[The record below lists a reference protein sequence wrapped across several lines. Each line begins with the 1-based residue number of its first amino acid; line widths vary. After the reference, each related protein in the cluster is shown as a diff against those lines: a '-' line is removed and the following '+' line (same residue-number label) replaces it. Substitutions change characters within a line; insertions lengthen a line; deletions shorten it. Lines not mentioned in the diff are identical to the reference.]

1 MERRYK
7 VFTGLSPIF
16 MLGEVLMETTIPL
29 VMASLVDVGIKN
41 SDINFVFTRGLLM
54 VLMASFSLF
63 CGAMCGRLSS
73 VAAFGF
79 SKNLRKKLFAKVQD
93 FSFSNMDNFGTDSL
107 VTRLTT
113 DVTSLQNMY
122 QNAIRTAVRSPV
134 MLIFGTIMATKINS
148 RLALLFF
155 IVIPF
160 LAAVL
165 VTIVIVVYP
174 RFRAMLQKY
183 DKLNRVVQENLIA
196 IRVVKSFVRG
206 MHECDKFDE
215 IANDLQ
221 RTQLGAEKIVILNMP
236 LMQLTVYAC
245 IVSALW
251 FGGGM
256 VIGGQM
262 QTGELISFIS
272 YITQILMSLMMLSRL
287 FVMFILS
294 RTSLSRILE
303 ILDEKIEIKN
313 EGESLPPGFSQPAVF
328 TTPPS
333 TGAAPPYPQKFDTD
347 AHKCIT
353 ADENFGRV
361 HQRQAV
367 TDFSI
372 TFQDVSFSYD
382 KKMEHAVLSDI
393 NLFIPSGSTVGILG
407 GTGSSK
413 STLVQL
419 IPRLY
424 EATSGSVLVSGID
437 VRDWN
442 LTELRKKIGFVLQ
455 KNVLFSGTIAENLRW
470 GNKNASDEDLIEAC
484 RASCA
489 HDFVMGFPKGYET
502 DLGQGGVN
510 LSGGQKQRLCIARAL
525 VKKPEILILDDSTS
539 AVDTATDLKIRS
551 SLRASLPNST
561 KIIIAQRIASVQDAD
576 FIIVMEAGKI
586 SGLGRH
592 DQLLEKNQIYRETY
606 ESQMSEN

>member
-1 MERRYK
+1 MERRYQI
-7 VFTGLSPIF
+7 FTVLSPIF

-29 VMASLVDVGIKN
+29 VMATLVDTGIKN

-134 MLIFGTIMATKINS
+134 MLIFGTIMATRINS

-183 DKLNRVVQENLIA
+183 DSLNRVVQENLIA
-196 IRVVKSFVRG
+196 IRVVKAFVRG
-206 MHECDKFDE
+206 GHECEKFDE
-215 IANDLQ
+215 IATDLQ

-245 IVSALW
+245 IVSVLW

-303 ILDEKIEIKN
+303 ILDEKIEISNAK
-313 EGESLPPGFSQPAVF
+313 EKIQKGKDSPSLQPPTAFSATPSAGTPASLLCKLDF
-328 TTPPS
+328 N
-333 TGAAPPYPQKFDTD
+333 AP
-347 AHKCIT
+347 AS
-353 ADENFGRV
+353 
-361 HQRQAV
+361 V

-372 TFQDVSFSYD
+372 TFQNVSFSYD

-393 NLFIPSGSTVGILG
+393 ELSIPQGSVVGILG

-424 EATSGSVLVSGID
+424 EATSGSVLVGGID

-484 RASCA
+484 KVSCA
-489 HDFVMGFPKGYET
+489 HDFVMGFPKTYET
-502 DLGQGGVN
+502 ELGQGGVN

-551 SLRASLPNST
+551 GLRSSFPNST

-586 SGLGRH
+586 NAIGTH
-592 DQLLEKNQIYRETY
+592 DQLMSKNQIYRETY

>member
-1 MERRYK
+1 MERRYQI
-7 VFTGLSPIF
+7 FTVLSPIF

-29 VMASLVDVGIKN
+29 VMATLVDTGIKN

-134 MLIFGTIMATKINS
+134 MLIFGTIMATRINS

-165 VTIVIVVYP
+165 VTIVIIAYP

-183 DKLNRVVQENLIA
+183 DSLNRVVQENLIA
-196 IRVVKSFVRG
+196 IRVVKAFVRG
-206 MHECDKFDE
+206 GHECEKFDE
-215 IANDLQ
+215 IATDLQ

-245 IVSALW
+245 IVSVLW

-303 ILDEKIEIKN
+303 ILDEKIEISNAK
-313 EGESLPPGFSQPAVF
+313 EKIQKGEDSPSLQPPTAFSATPSAGTPASLLCKLDF
-328 TTPPS
+328 N
-333 TGAAPPYPQKFDTD
+333 AP
-347 AHKCIT
+347 AS
-353 ADENFGRV
+353 
-361 HQRQAV
+361 V

-372 TFQDVSFSYD
+372 TFQNVSFSYD

-393 NLFIPSGSTVGILG
+393 ELSIPQGSVVGILG

-424 EATSGSVLVSGID
+424 EATIGSVLVGGID

-484 RASCA
+484 KVSCA

-502 DLGQGGVN
+502 ELGQGGVN

-551 SLRASLPNST
+551 GLRSSLPNST

-586 SGLGRH
+586 NAIGTH
-592 DQLLEKNQIYRETY
+592 DELMTKNQIYRETY